1 MGDIA
6 KMLLQYDAVKVL
18 LLGFFLLFLLI
29 LFMIIRITYAP
40 GKALYKGI
48 KGSRKMEFEDFK
60 ESYLEDPDMFLLYED
75 EIWHLDKPVSEM
87 NEEEKG
93 IYDKAAARR
102 SDGGDLIDPEA
113 ALFQQYPNPGG
124 DRRLGQLQLPHVG
137 RGEIDTPIVC
147 EIENAVALFILTEIP
162 GVCLRRVLRS
172 K

>member
-102 SDGGDLIDPEA
+102 SDGGALIEQIAEPV
-113 ALFQQYPNPGG
+113 QMY
-124 DRRLGQLQLPHVG
+124 DRRDARKYVRFREKT
-137 RGEIDTPIVC
+137 RGPIPVV
-147 EIENAVALFILTEIP
+147 INVLIVILSLVALYLFMK
-162 GVCLRRVLRS
+162 VFFLRLGG
-172 K
+172 

>member
-48 KGSRKMEFEDFK
+48 KGSRKMKFEDFK

-102 SDGGDLIDPEA
+102 SDGGDLIEQIAEPV
-113 ALFQQYPNPGG
+113 QMY
-124 DRRLGQLQLPHVG
+124 DRRDARKYVRFREKT
-137 RGEIDTPIVC
+137 RGPIPVV
-147 EIENAVALFILTEIP
+147 INVLIVILSLVALYLFMK
-162 GVCLRRVLRS
+162 VFFLRLGG
-172 K
+172 

>member
-29 LFMIIRITYAP
+29 LFMIIHITYAP

-102 SDGGDLIDPEA
+102 SDGGDLIEQIAEPV
-113 ALFQQYPNPGG
+113 QMY
-124 DRRLGQLQLPHVG
+124 DRRDARKYVRFREKT
-137 RGEIDTPIVC
+137 RGPIPVV
-147 EIENAVALFILTEIP
+147 INVLIVILSLVALYLFMK
-162 GVCLRRVLRS
+162 VFFLRLGG
-172 K
+172 

>member
-102 SDGGDLIDPEA
+102 SDGGDLIEQIAEPVQMYGRRDARKYVRFREKTRGPIPVVINVMIVILSLV
-113 ALFQQYPNPGG
+113 ALYLFMKVFFL
-124 DRRLGQLQLPHVG
+124 RLGG
-137 RGEIDTPIVC
+137 
-147 EIENAVALFILTEIP
+147 
-162 GVCLRRVLRS
+162 
-172 K
+172 

>member
-29 LFMIIRITYAP
+29 LFMIIRITYTP

-102 SDGGDLIDPEA
+102 SDGGDLIEQIAEPV
-113 ALFQQYPNPGG
+113 QMY
-124 DRRLGQLQLPHVG
+124 DRRDARKYVRFREKT
-137 RGEIDTPIVC
+137 RGPIPVV
-147 EIENAVALFILTEIP
+147 INVLIVILSLVALYLFMK
-162 GVCLRRVLRS
+162 VFFLRLGG
-172 K
+172 

>member
-29 LFMIIRITYAP
+29 LFMIIRITYSP

-75 EIWHLDKPVSEM
+75 EIWHIDKPVSEM

-102 SDGGDLIDPEA
+102 SDGGDLIEQIAEPV
-113 ALFQQYPNPGG
+113 QMY
-124 DRRLGQLQLPHVG
+124 DRRDARKYVRFREKT
-137 RGEIDTPIVC
+137 RGPIPVV
-147 EIENAVALFILTEIP
+147 INVLIVILSLVALYLFMK
-162 GVCLRRVLRS
+162 VFFLRLGG
-172 K
+172 